1 MFNIAVHIN
10 VPIYKHFRLN
20 YNHIYACIPIYK
32 HFPSNYNQRVK
43 KYIRIQGNRYTIS
56 GL

>member
-1 MFNIAVHIN
+1 MFNIAVHIY

-43 KYIRIQGNRYTIS
+43 KYIRIQGNRYT
-56 GL
+56 LVYN